1 MTTPYN
7 SPRLTITQ
15 KGKPNVNRGPFGS
28 SDELVAAKPYANN
41 VGFMIVMH
49 KRTDES
55 PYPGVEP
62 YCTHVYNSEDQAFY
76 YGNYFSSYT
85 EALRDFNKRGN
96 PDATHN
102 TAE

>member
-1 MTTPYN
+1 MYTRPC
-7 SPRLTITQ
+7 LTITHSS
-15 KGKPNVNRGPFGS
+15 PTVTVNHGPFGKY
-28 SDELVAAKPYANN
+28 DELLAAKPYANN

-49 KRTDES
+49 KRCDES

-62 YCTHVYNSEDQAFY
+62 YCTHVYNATDNCFV
-76 YGNYFSSYT
+76 YGNYFASYT
-85 EALRDFNKRGN
+85 ECLRDFNARGC